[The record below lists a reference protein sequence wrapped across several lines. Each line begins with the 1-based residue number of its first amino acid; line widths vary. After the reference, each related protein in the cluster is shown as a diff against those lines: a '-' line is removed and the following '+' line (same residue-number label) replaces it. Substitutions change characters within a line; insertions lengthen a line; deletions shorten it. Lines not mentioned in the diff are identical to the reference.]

1 MTQELGSVE
10 ELGQEKAWRTRTEMR
25 AKDDGNKL
33 RNEGTKPVHLSTFN
47 INVEISSRRQ
57 H

>member
-33 RNEGTKPVHLSTFN
+33 RNEGTKPVHLSIFN

>member
-25 AKDDGNKL
+25 AKDDGNKQKT
-33 RNEGTKPVHLSTFN
+33 RNKTSTPIN
-47 INVEISSRRQ
+47 IYVEISSRRQ